1 MTVGMKPGDI
11 AELVEVSDPRVS
23 PDGRTVAFVVTRP
36 DLDENRSAS
45 AIWVAGVDAGS
56 LPPVPLTSGEHR
68 EARPRWSPDGAQL
81 AFVSHPNEKGA
92 TLCVVD
98 VRGDGDA
105 VNELLDW
112 PEDVED
118 LVWTPDGERLV
129 FTARQRDEAQYAP
142 EKDRDRPFRHVD
154 RLQYRLDNVGW
165 TIDRPRHVFSI
176 AADGSEAKPR
186 ELTSGP
192 FSDASPAVSPDGSTI
207 VFSAARTDTWDTD
220 LSTHLYAIA
229 ADGADGTDGT
239 EPEQLTSGAT
249 THGQPAFSPDGRHI
263 AFVLGDRHS
272 MSRHGQVG
280 VVDALDVTAS
290 ERLLTRDLDLHCA
303 PYLAAAREPLWED
316 DETLL
321 FQVDEAG
328 NVPVYRARL
337 DGSTQKVI
345 GGDRQVLGFDANG
358 GTLAFAASTATDL
371 TDLFVVV
378 NGPAGEARPEESKE
392 RRLTSFA
399 EQFRAAHAVVTPER
413 FTATSSD
420 GTEVEAWVMR
430 PAAVVAANAD
440 GCHPVLLN
448 IHGGPFSQYGNKFF
462 DEFQVQAAAGY
473 AVLYCNPRGSSGY
486 SERFARGIRGP
497 SAGDDPGTGWG
508 GADYE
513 DLMAVVDEALRRFDF
528 LDASRLGVLGGSY
541 GGYMTSWIV
550 GHTDRFKAALSE
562 RALNNMLTFSHT
574 SDIGPHFP
582 AGYLGV
588 SHLDDPEEFV
598 RQSPVTYWRDMH
610 TPLLIL
616 HSENDLRCPIEQG
629 EDLYVRLKS
638 AGRDVEFV
646 RVPGESHELSRSGA
660 PRHRVERLEVILD
673 WFARKLR

>member
-1 MTVGMKPGDI
+1 MKPVDI
-11 AELVEVSDPRVS
+11 AAIVEVSDARVS

-36 DLDENRSAS
+36 DLDGNRNAS
-45 AIWVAGVDAGS
+45 AIWVAGVDPGS
-56 LPPVPLTSGEHR
+56 LPPVPLTSGTQR
-68 EARPRWSPDGAQL
+68 EARPRWSRDGMRL
-81 AFVSHPNEKGA
+81 AFVSHPNDKGA
-92 TLCVVD
+92 TLCVVE
-98 VRGDGDA
+98 VQGEGDA
-105 VNELLDW
+105 VTELLEW
-112 PEDVED
+112 PEDIED
-118 LVWTPDGERLV
+118 LLWTPDGEQLV
-129 FTARQRDEAQYAP
+129 FTARQRDEAQYGP
-142 EKDRDRPFRHVD
+142 EKDRDRPFRRVD

-165 TIDRPRHVFSI
+165 TIDRPRHIFSI
-176 AADGSEAKPR
+176 AADGNDGKPV

-192 FSDASPAVSPDGSTI
+192 FSDASPALSPDGSTV

-220 LSTHLYAIA
+220 LSTHLYLIS
-229 ADGADGTDGT
+229 ADGSG
-239 EPEQLTSGAT
+239 EPEQLTAGTT

-263 AFVLGDRHS
+263 AFVWGDRHS

-280 VVDALDVTAS
+280 VIDALDVAAS

-337 DGSTQKVI
+337 DGTIEKVI
-345 GGDRQVLGFDANG
+345 GGDRQVSGFDANG
-358 GTLAFAASTATDL
+358 GTLAFAASTATDPA
-371 TDLFVVV
+371 DLFVIV
-378 NGPAGEARPEESKE
+378 GSEE

-399 EQFRAAHAVVTPER
+399 EQFHAAHAVATPER

-430 PAAVVAANAD
+430 PTAIVAADAD
-440 GCHPVLLN
+440 GRHPVLLN

-497 SAGDDPGTGWG
+497 GAADDPGTGWG

-513 DLMAVVDEALRRFDF
+513 DLIAVVDEALRRFDF

-541 GGYMTSWIV
+541 GGYMTSWMI

-588 SHLDDPEEFV
+588 SHLDDPDEFV
-598 RQSPVTYWRDMH
+598 RQSPVTYWREMR

-616 HSENDLRCPIEQG
+616 HSENDLRCPIEQA

-638 AGRDVEFV
+638 VGSDVEFV

-660 PRHRVERLEVILD
+660 PRHRVERLELILH